1 MIGSARDTVIAADGR
16 LCNRS
21 TSRLF
26 AIEQASTS
34 DIDLES
40 CLRQVVHGIERGI
53 GTGGDQLTGIKYH
66 HTLTQS
72 HRLAGEPWI
81 CVLQLREVE

>member
-1 MIGSARDTVIAADGR
+1 LPLAAAFVKDQ
-16 LCNRS
+16 LLACSMANRPS
-21 TSRLF
+21 TP
-26 AIEQASTS
+26 

-72 HRLAGEPWI
+72 HRLAGETWT
-81 CVLQLREVE
+81 CVLQLREVG